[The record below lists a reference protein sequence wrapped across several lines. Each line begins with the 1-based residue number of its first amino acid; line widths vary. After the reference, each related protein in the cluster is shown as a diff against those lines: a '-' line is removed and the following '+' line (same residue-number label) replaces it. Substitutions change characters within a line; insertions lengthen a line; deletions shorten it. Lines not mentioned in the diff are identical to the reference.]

1 MMLAYCG
8 LKQRGKSHLRAV
20 CLIPLPSVEVTGM
33 WCYIQLLHERRWHKL
48 KA

>member
-20 CLIPLPSVEVTGM
+20 YLIPLPSVQVTDM
-33 WCYIQLLHERRWHKL
+33 CCYIKLLHERR
-48 KA
+48 